1 MRLENLINRADE
13 LIVLVQSALAN
24 LREGGFGPAVTPEA
38 FTNLRAAS
46 LSFIELV
53 YGRDHSY
60 YKEFDKKV
68 TDSTDYYSKYA
79 LGILTAIR
87 TELAGGWLTTT
98 RGLISA
104 EVFADFLEMAE
115 HLLTERYKDP
125 AAVLIGGVLEEHLRQ
140 LAGRARIDVVDIR
153 DGRESPR
160 KADALNADLAKA
172 GIYTKLDQK
181 AVTAWL
187 DLRNNA
193 AHAKYAEYTHQ
204 QVELMLAAVRDF
216 IVRIPL

>member
-1 MRLENLINRADE
+1 MRLDNLISRADE
-13 LIVLVQSALAN
+13 LIALVHSALAN
-24 LREGGFGPAVTPEA
+24 LREGGFGPAVLPEA

-60 YKEFDKKV
+60 YNEFDTKV
-68 TDSTDYYSKYA
+68 TDSTDYYIKYA
-79 LGILTAIR
+79 LGILCAIR

-115 HLLTERYKDP
+115 HLLAERYKDP

-140 LAGRARIDVVDIR
+140 LAGRAEVQVVDIR
-153 DGRESPR
+153 DGKEVPR
-160 KADALNADLAKA
+160 KAEAINSDLAKV
-172 GIYTKLDQK
+172 GVYTKLDQK

-187 DLRNNA
+187 DLRNRA
-193 AHAKYAEYTHQ
+193 AHAKYAEYTEQ
-204 QVELMLAAVRDF
+204 QVELMLAGVRDF
-216 IVRIPL
+216 VLRIPL